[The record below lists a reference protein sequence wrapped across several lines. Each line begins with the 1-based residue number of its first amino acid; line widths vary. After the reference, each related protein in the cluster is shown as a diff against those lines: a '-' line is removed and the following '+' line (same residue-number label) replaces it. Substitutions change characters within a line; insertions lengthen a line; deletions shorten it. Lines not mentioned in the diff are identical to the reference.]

1 MSQGYEQ
8 KLRDL
13 VENLPGAVFA
23 SLAGTDGIGISCHQS
38 GLDLDPS
45 LADAEFATMLSA
57 SRRAAENLALGLV
70 AEQIV
75 ATEQFIL
82 LIRMVGPDFYLS
94 LGLRSGNLGMARLL
108 MRRACE
114 EFNKLLY

>member
-8 KLRDL
+8 KLKDL
-13 VENLPGAVFA
+13 VDNVPGAVYA

-38 GLDLDPS
+38 GLDLDPG

-57 SRRAAENLALGLV
+57 SRRTAESMALGQV

-75 ATEQFIL
+75 VTEQLIL
-82 LIRMVGPDFYLS
+82 MVRMAGPDFYLS
-94 LGLRSGNLGMARLL
+94 LGMRPGNLGMARLL

-114 EFNKLLY
+114 EFKNLLY